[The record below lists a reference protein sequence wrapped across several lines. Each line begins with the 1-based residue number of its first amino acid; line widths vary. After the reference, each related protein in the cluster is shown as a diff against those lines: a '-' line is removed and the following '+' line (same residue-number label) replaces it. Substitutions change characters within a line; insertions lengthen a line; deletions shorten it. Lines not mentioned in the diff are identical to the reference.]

1 MLEVKDLR
9 VRFRTMGALRAL
21 MKGKRDPFI
30 DAVLNV
36 SLSIAGG
43 TTLGLVGESGSGKS
57 TLGRA
62 IMGLTKASGGSVTF
76 EGETLIAPGIDRSR
90 EIRAR
95 SAMMFQDPIS
105 SLSPRLRV
113 RSLIAEALK
122 VRNWP
127 AGKIDEEVDRLLST
141 VGLPASLRSRYPH
154 QLSGGQARRVGV
166 ARALALQPKL
176 IIADEPTAGLD
187 VSVQGELLNLL
198 HKVQRETG
206 CALLF
211 ITHNLSV
218 AQHFC
223 DQLAIMY
230 LGRIVEIGSAEDV
243 ARQARHP
250 YAHGLFSA
258 QPYPDPRRRRHDI
271 QLVGEVPSLA
281 QRPSGCDFH
290 TRCPKA
296 QERCSRD
303 VPLLGQAVPG
313 ADVAC
318 FYPEPAYPDTAA

>member
-1 MLEVKDLR
+1 MLQVSDMR
-9 VRFRTMGALRAL
+9 VRFRTAGPLQAWL
-21 MKGKRDPFI
+21 KGKKDPFI

-36 SLSIAGG
+36 SLSIPAG

-62 IMGLTKASGGSVTF
+62 ILGLAKTSAGSVTF
-76 EGETLIAPGIDRSR
+76 EGQTLIAPGVDRSR
-90 EIRAR
+90 ELRAQA
-95 SAMMFQDPIS
+95 AMMFQDPIS
-105 SLSPRLRV
+105 SLSPRLKV
-113 RSLIAEALK
+113 RSLIAEALRLK
-122 VRNWP
+122 HWP
-127 AGKIDEEVDRLLST
+127 NGQIDAEVDRLLAT

-166 ARALALQPKL
+166 ARALALKPKL

-198 HKVQRETG
+198 RRVQQETQ

-223 DQLAIMY
+223 DHLAIMY
-230 LGRIVEIGSAEDV
+230 LGRIVETGPAAEV
-243 ARQARHP
+243 AVRARHP
-250 YAHGLFSA
+250 YAHGLFAA
-258 QPYPDPRRRRHDI
+258 QPYPDPSRRRDDI

-281 QRPSGCDFH
+281 QRPGGCDFH

-296 QERCSRD
+296 QARC
-303 VPLLGQAVPG
+303 GQETPVLTTDPRGVA
-313 ADVAC
+313 AAC
-318 FYPEPAYPDTAA
+318 FYPHDHRAA